1 LRTDSRPIIRGKP
14 TAAGNAAI
22 SLVGA
27 IAPALVALVAIP
39 MLVHALGA
47 ELFGLLSFI
56 WIVFGTFAV
65 LDFGTGRATTKFVA
79 ELLARERAAAVPGLF
94 WTASAI
100 NLVVGIC
107 CGVLLFFLAPWL
119 SAHLV
124 KVPAVLEPSSVLAL
138 RITAFALPLIVLG
151 GVFRS
156 ALEGLQRFDLS
167 NAVQLPVSA
176 LNYIAPLIVARAGGA
191 FPWVVASVC
200 LSRISA
206 VPPLFALCRRQ
217 LPKLGRPRIERRQLK
232 RLARFGGWLTV
243 SSVVGPLL
251 LSLDRL
257 SVGSILGAGALGLYA
272 PVYELVTRLSLIP
285 GSVMTALFPSFSTLT
300 HRGSDDIRRAMRRA
314 QRLLAL
320 LMLPVMIGGV
330 SFAPIIL
337 RLWLGA
343 TQTAASV
350 AAMQLLLVGLLA
362 LSIGAVP
369 FTLVQALGK
378 PRWSATVHVIELPI
392 HAAVT
397 WWAVST
403 FGVVGAAFAW
413 SLRALYDAALF
424 HAGITRLIGR
434 PASAVLDESQRV
446 TAAMTAVAAILS
458 TLAAF
463 VPVAPIALAMGG
475 GVALLMYAGVAWSGG
490 LDEAE
495 RAAIRSTLRRLS
507 LRESARVAA
516 AEAISEPVRDQAGRL

>member
-1 LRTDSRPIIRGKP
+1 MGTDSRSIIRGKP

-27 IAPALVALVAIP
+27 IAPALIALVAIP
-39 MLVHALGA
+39 LLVHALGA
-47 ELFGLLSFI
+47 ELFGLLSFV

-79 ELLARERAAAVPGLF
+79 ELLARERKAAIPGLF

-100 NLVVGIC
+100 NLVVGVF
-107 CGVLLFFLAPWL
+107 CGVLLFVLAPWL

-124 KVPAVLEPSSVLAL
+124 KVSAALEPSSVLAL
-138 RITAFALPLIVLG
+138 RITAFALPWIVLG

-156 ALEGLQRFDLS
+156 ALEGVQRFDLS

-176 LNYIAPLIVARAGGA
+176 LNYIAPLIVARAGGS
-191 FPWVVASVC
+191 FPWVIASVC

-217 LPKLGRPRIERRQLK
+217 LPILGRPRVERRQLQ

-243 SSVVGPLL
+243 SNVVGPLL

-257 SVGSILGAGALGLYA
+257 SVGSILGARALGLYA

-285 GSVMTALFPSFSTLT
+285 GSVMAALFPSFSTLT
-300 HRGSDDIRRAMRRA
+300 HRGADDIRRAMRRA

-337 RLWLGA
+337 RLWLGT
-343 TQTAASV
+343 TQSPASV

-397 WWAVST
+397 WWAVTT
-403 FGVVGAAFAW
+403 FGVVGAAAAW

-424 HAGITRLIGR
+424 DAGIARLIGR
-434 PASAVLDESQRV
+434 RGGAPIEGPQR
-446 TAAMTAVAAILS
+446 TATVMVVGAAILC

-463 VPVAPIALAMGG
+463 LPITPIALAIAGS
-475 GVALLMYAGVAWSGG
+475 VALLSFAAAAWNGG
-490 LDEAE
+490 LEPVE
-495 RAAIRSTLRRLS
+495 RSRIRSAVRRLS
-507 LRESARVAA
+507 LRGKASVARES
-516 AEAISEPVRDQAGRL
+516 ISEPMSDQAGRL